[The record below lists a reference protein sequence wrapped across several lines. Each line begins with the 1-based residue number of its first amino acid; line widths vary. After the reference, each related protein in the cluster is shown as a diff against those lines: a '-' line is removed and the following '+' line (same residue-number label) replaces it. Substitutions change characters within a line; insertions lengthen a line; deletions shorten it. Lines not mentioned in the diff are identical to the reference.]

1 MQKRERGKWTASN
14 GMTQRRCLQSSRKSA
29 AFLWGYLCPKTTP
42 VTPTV
47 LNVPENNISL
57 SADDTYPIVARGE
70 DLPDAAQGKEIFT
83 GYTSD
88 QTDDDDGNHA
98 DSEDNGGNLDH
109 DESAIGYTSHV
120 AERIPNDANTPIT
133 RADTDP
139 TQEISSF
146 GIMERKRRCAIVEDT
161 IPQLK
166 RRKHEIPVRT
176 HRQGQKNERLC
187 VRTDALQKLEKMLNA
202 KRCPFE
208 GGHNGLQARRARAI
222 CGYLHMLVRNDRQR
236 IDASE
241 RAAEAQ
247 GFAAKWGGRQV
258 RAWAETWTNRGE
270 LPVSQKG
277 RHVKIFTLL
286 SDPEIRA
293 ELRSYVRS
301 NKWAID
307 PAKLAD
313 FTAQKMVPTV
323 AKTYGTDL
331 MKNEVPKGL
340 KRYLEL
346 ELFPRIHMKV
356 ARGVSL
362 CTARRWLH
370 REGFRFTEH
379 RKSLYFD
386 GHERPDV
393 VEYRQN
399 IFIPQMKEHCRRI
412 VEYVVGDVVKE
423 KEKLAENYI
432 ERRLVLVS
440 HDESTTQA
448 NDGKKKSW
456 VHENEHALKKKGVGR
471 GIHQSDVICSTV
483 GWLKAASQSLEYG
496 KNYEGYWN
504 GELFVKQVS

>member
-1 MQKRERGKWTASN
+1 V
-14 GMTQRRCLQSSRKSA
+14 
-29 AFLWGYLCPKTTP
+29 FLWGYFCPKTTP
-42 VTPTV
+42 ATPTV
-47 LNVPENNISL
+47 PNVPGNNISL
-57 SADDTYPIVARGE
+57 SADACPIVTQGE
-70 DLPDAAQGKEIFT
+70 DLPDAAQGEEIFT
-83 GYTSD
+83 GYASD

-98 DSEDNGGNLDH
+98 DDEDNGGDLDH
-109 DESAIGYTSHV
+109 DGPANNESAIGCPLPIVET
-120 AERIPNDANTPIT
+120 IPNDTDTPTAHAN
-133 RADTDP
+133 TDP
-139 TQEISSF
+139 TQELSSF
-146 GIMERKRRCAIVEDT
+146 GIVERKCRRAIIEDT

-166 RRKHEIPVRT
+166 RRKHEIPART
-176 HRQGQKNERLC
+176 RRQGQKNEQLR
-187 VRTDALQKLEKMLNA
+187 VRTDALLKLEKMLNA

-208 GGHNGLQARRARAI
+208 GGHNGLQARRSRTI
-222 CGYLHMLVRNDRQR
+222 HGYLHMLVRNGRQR
-236 IDASE
+236 TDASE

-277 RHVKIFTLL
+277 RHIKIFTLL
-286 SDPEIRA
+286 NDPDIRA
-293 ELRSYVRS
+293 ELQSYVRS

-313 FTAQKMVPTV
+313 FTVQTMVPTV

-331 MKNEVPKGL
+331 MKNEIPKGL

-399 IFIPQMKEHCRRI
+399 VFIPQMKEHCRRI
-412 VEYVVGDVVKE
+412 VEYVVGDVAKE
-423 KEKLAENYI
+423 KENPVGNYV
-432 ERRLVLVS
+432 E
-440 HDESTTQA
+440 
-448 NDGKKKSW
+448 
-456 VHENEHALKKKGVGR
+456 
-471 GIHQSDVICSTV
+471 
-483 GWLKAASQSLEYG
+483 
-496 KNYEGYWN
+496 
-504 GELFVKQVS
+504 